1 MTPSPLDARLARH
14 LGLADAASLEAALV
28 ACEAIAARESGPL
41 SSVLGGLR
49 GLLAEIAAEAQRSA
63 DDPAGAP
70 MPATEP
76 EPEPEPEP
84 VPVPAPAAVA
94 DTRRR
99 ADLQRDLESQ
109 KFALDQHAIVSVTDT
124 SGRILDANA
133 KFCALTGYTLDELIG
148 TNHRIVNSGTHP
160 PEFFAGMWRTIGAGE
175 VWHGEIC
182 NRAKDGSLHWVDASI
197 VPMAGADGRPERYVA
212 IRTDITERKRA
223 EAALREQLHFRS
235 ELLDAIPVAIYYKDA
250 AGRFLGVNRALE
262 SLFGI
267 DRHEAIGRTSAEV
280 FSDGYADAHIE
291 RDRELLTRPTRQS
304 FEMEMPL
311 PDGTP
316 RTLFYSKASMTE
328 ADGAVT
334 GMVGA
339 IFDTTERTSLERRLG
354 EAKDAAEAASL
365 AKSQFLANMSHEI
378 RTPMNGI
385 IGMTELVLDTALAP
399 NQRDYL
405 ETVRQ
410 SADALMEIIN
420 DLLDLSKIEAGHMDL
435 ESIDFEP
442 RGLLEHLCRPIAL
455 SAQRKA
461 LDFRLELAPGVPS
474 LARGDPG
481 RLRQILVNLLGNAV
495 KFTHTGAV
503 TLRVDA
509 RTVPG
514 DAGRHAIELDCEV
527 VDTGVG
533 IPADKQELVF
543 DAFAQADSSTTRRF
557 GGTGLGLA
565 ITRRLVEA
573 MGGAIAVVSEP
584 GRGSRF
590 RFTVLLQPATDDGV
604 ATPADAAVLAS
615 SSGTPGARA
624 RPDAPDAT
632 RDAPDAAPAA
642 QRLRVLLAEDNVVNQ
657 KLATLMLQKLGHDVV
672 VAADGRQAVEQVAR
686 GDFDIVLMDMQMP
699 EIDGV
704 EATRRIRAAGHRLPI
719 LAMTANAMDADR
731 ERCIEAGM
739 NGFLAK
745 PVRAPALADAIQAVA
760 GRETTAG

>member
-1 MTPSPLDARLARH
+1 MSDAVDARLARH
-14 LGLADAASLEAALV
+14 LGITDGAALEAVLT
-28 ACEAIAARESGPL
+28 ACEAAAALESGPVAA
-41 SSVLGGLR
+41 VLRGLR
-49 GLLAEIAAEAQRSA
+49 GLVGELASDGA
-63 DDPAGAP
+63 DPADADGA
-70 MPATEP
+70 
-76 EPEPEPEP
+76 
-84 VPVPAPAAVA
+84 
-94 DTRRR
+94 RRR
-99 ADLQRDLESQ
+99 TDLQRDLESQ

-124 SGRILDANA
+124 RGRILDANA
-133 KFCALTGYTLDELIG
+133 KFCTLTGYTLDELIG

-160 PEFFAGMWRTIGAGE
+160 PEFFAQMWRTIAAGE

-182 NRAKDGSLHWVDASI
+182 NRSKDGSLHWVDASI

-250 AGRFLGVNRALE
+250 DGRFLGMNRALE
-262 SLFGI
+262 WLFGI
-267 DRHEAIGRTSAEV
+267 DRQAAIGRTSAEV
-280 FSDGYADAHIE
+280 FSDGYADEHIE

-304 FEMEMPL
+304 YEMEMPL

-316 RTLFYSKASMTE
+316 RTLYYSKASMTQ
-328 ADGAVT
+328 ASGAVT
-334 GMVGA
+334 GMIGV
-339 IFDTTERTSLERRLG
+339 IFDTTERKSLERRLG

-420 DLLDLSKIEAGHMDL
+420 DLLDLSKIEAGHMEL
-435 ESIDFEP
+435 ESIEFEP
-442 RGLLEHLCRPIAL
+442 RALLEHLCRPIAL
-455 SAQRKA
+455 SAQRKSLRFA
-461 LDFRLELAPGVPS
+461 LELAPGVPS

-481 RLRQILVNLLGNAV
+481 RLRQVLVNLLGNAV
-495 KFTHTGAV
+495 KFTQAGSV

-509 RTVPG
+509 RDAPG
-514 DAGRHAIELDCEV
+514 ASGDGAIELDCEV

-533 IPADKQELVF
+533 IPDDKQELVF

-573 MGGAIAVVSEP
+573 MGGGISVSSEP
-584 GRGSRF
+584 GHGSRF
-590 RFTVLLQPATDDGV
+590 RFTVRLAPAG
-604 ATPADAAVLAS
+604 DA
-615 SSGTPGARA
+615 
-624 RPDAPDAT
+624 
-632 RDAPDAAPAA
+632 AAPAPGA
-642 QRLRVLLAEDNVVNQ
+642 ADGRGLAGRPREASDGSGAVPSDRPLRVLLAEDNVVNQ
-657 KLATLMLQKLGHDVV
+657 KLASLMLHKLGHEVV
-672 VAADGRQAVEQVAR
+672 VAGDGRQALELVLG
-686 GDFDIVLMDMQMP
+686 GDFDLVLMDMQMP
-699 EIDGV
+699 EMDGV
-704 EATRRIRAAGHRLPI
+704 EATRRIRDAGRVLPI

-731 ERCIEAGM
+731 DRCIEAGM

-745 PVRAPALADAIQAVA
+745 PVRAPLLEAAIRSILR
-760 GRETTAG
+760 REATAG

>member
-1 MTPSPLDARLARH
+1 MSDAVDARLARH
-14 LGLADAASLEAALV
+14 LGITDGAALEAVLT
-28 ACEAIAARESGPL
+28 ACEAAAALESAPVAA
-41 SSVLGGLR
+41 VLRGLR
-49 GLLAEIAAEAQRSA
+49 GLVGELASDGA
-63 DDPAGAP
+63 DPADADGA
-70 MPATEP
+70 
-76 EPEPEPEP
+76 
-84 VPVPAPAAVA
+84 
-94 DTRRR
+94 RRR
-99 ADLQRDLESQ
+99 TDLQRDLESQ

-124 SGRILDANA
+124 RGRILDANA
-133 KFCALTGYTLDELIG
+133 KFCTLTGYTLDELIG

-160 PEFFAGMWRTIGAGE
+160 PAFFTQMWRTIAAGE

-182 NRAKDGSLHWVDASI
+182 NRSKDGSLHWVDASI

-250 AGRFLGVNRALE
+250 EGRFLGMNRALE
-262 SLFGI
+262 WLFGI
-267 DRHEAIGRTSAEV
+267 DRQAAIGRTSAEV
-280 FSDGYADAHIE
+280 FSDGYADEHIE

-304 FEMEMPL
+304 YEMEMPL

-316 RTLFYSKASMTE
+316 RTLYYSKASMTQ
-328 ADGAVT
+328 ASGAVT
-334 GMVGA
+334 GMIGV
-339 IFDTTERTSLERRLG
+339 IFDTTERKSLERRLG

-420 DLLDLSKIEAGHMDL
+420 DLLDLSKIEAGHMEL
-435 ESIDFEP
+435 ESIEFEP
-442 RGLLEHLCRPIAL
+442 RALLEHLCRPIAL
-455 SAQRKA
+455 SAQRKSLRFA
-461 LDFRLELAPGVPS
+461 LELAPGVPS

-481 RLRQILVNLLGNAV
+481 RLRQVLVNLLGNAV
-495 KFTHTGAV
+495 KFTQAGSV

-509 RTVPG
+509 RDAPG
-514 DAGRHAIELDCEV
+514 ASGDGAIELDCEV

-533 IPADKQELVF
+533 IPADKQELIF

-573 MGGAIAVVSEP
+573 MGGGISVSSEP

-590 RFTVLLQPATDDGV
+590 RFTVRLA
-604 ATPADAAVLAS
+604 PADDV
-615 SSGTPGARA
+615 
-624 RPDAPDAT
+624 
-632 RDAPDAAPAA
+632 AAPAPGA
-642 QRLRVLLAEDNVVNQ
+642 ADGRGLAGGPHEAGDGSDAVPSDRPLRVLLAEDNVVNQ
-657 KLATLMLQKLGHDVV
+657 KLASLMLHKLGHEVV
-672 VAADGRQAVEQVAR
+672 VAGDGRQALELVLG
-686 GDFDIVLMDMQMP
+686 GDFDLVLMDMQMP
-699 EIDGV
+699 EMDGV
-704 EATRRIRAAGHRLPI
+704 EATRRIRDAGRMLPI
-719 LAMTANAMDADR
+719 VAMTANAMDADR
-731 ERCIEAGM
+731 DRCIEAGM

-745 PVRAPALADAIQAVA
+745 PVRAPSLDAAIRSILR
-760 GRETTAG
+760 REATTG